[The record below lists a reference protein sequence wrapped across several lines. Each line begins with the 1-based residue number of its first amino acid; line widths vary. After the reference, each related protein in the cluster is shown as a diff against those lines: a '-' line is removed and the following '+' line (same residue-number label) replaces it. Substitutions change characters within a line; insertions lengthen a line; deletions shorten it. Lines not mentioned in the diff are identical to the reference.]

1 LMAVG
6 CQFLGNSLRTPLLEV
21 RDHKA
26 RTAPG
31 ERNRKRRAEPA
42 CTSRHQDGPPGNVEK
57 GVGHNRPNS
66 KRNPCGSNFL
76 RAGIHSW
83 ISIGL
88 NDEEHLAELDELAVL
103 RADLA

>member
-1 LMAVG
+1 NG
-6 CQFLGNSLRTPLLEV
+6 S
-21 RDHKA
+21 
-26 RTAPG
+26 
-31 ERNRKRRAEPA
+31 
-42 CTSRHQDGPPGNVEK
+42 PGNVEK

-103 RADLA
+103 RADFANGAADLGTDRGEELHDLNDAERVAKIDLAAHLHEGRRLW